1 MFEMRYTPPQVCDT
15 TGRPATGQAR
25 RPTLAIMVKAPAAGR
40 SKTRLGREI
49 GMVPAAWWARHQL
62 ARLARTLPD
71 RRWTTVLAVAPDTAA
86 HSGALPPLPRVAQGP
101 GDLGDRMARVLRR
114 FPGPTLIVGADI
126 PGLTPAHIAAGFSA
140 LGSHE
145 AVFGPAL
152 DGGFWAIGLKHTRP
166 LPPRLFDGVRWSSP
180 HALADTLAT
189 LADRRTAFLAPL
201 HDIDTADDL
210 ARVSP

>member
-1 MFEMRYTPPQVCDT
+1 MKRPCDT
-15 TGRPATGQAR
+15 CARLPGR

-62 ARLARTLPD
+62 SRLARTLSDP
-71 RRWTTVLAVAPDTAA
+71 RWTTVLAVAPDAA
-86 HSGALPPLPRVAQGP
+86 VHSGALPPLARVAQGR
-101 GDLGDRMARVLRR
+101 GDLGDRMARVLRC

-126 PGLTPAHIAAGFSA
+126 PGITRAHVSAGFFA
-140 LGSHE
+140 LGSHD
-145 AVFGPAL
+145 AVLGPAP
-152 DGGFWAIGLKHTRP
+152 DGGYWAIGLKHTRP
-166 LPPRLFDGVRWSSP
+166 LPPRLFDGVRWSSA

-189 LADRRTAFLAPL
+189 LEGQRTAFLPAL
-201 HDIDTADDL
+201 HDVDTAADL